1 MLFAIILYE
10 FFVLHALKTT
20 AVIKHEENRI
30 SSASYIPS
38 FASPREVDDVVICLL
53 ILRVCACVCLENI
66 HILTLFNIMHFI
78 VKTNNNNRDA
88 HQQ

>member
-53 ILRVCACVCLENI
+53 ILRVCVLGEYS
-66 HILTLFNIMHFI
+66 HFNFI
-78 VKTNNNNRDA
+78 QHHALYCKNK
-88 HQQ
+88 

>member
-38 FASPREVDDVVICLL
+38 FASPREVDDVVICVLFYVCVP
-53 ILRVCACVCLENI
+53 VCAWRI
-66 HILTLFNIMHFI
+66 FTF
-78 VKTNNNNRDA
+78 
-88 HQQ
+88 